1 MLKKITKEKLE
12 RIYKNNTNVKAC
24 EILGVSKITFMA
36 MIERAGIE
44 KKGKGNKNKYE
55 IV

>member
-1 MLKKITKEKLE
+1 MIKKITKEKLE
-12 RIYKNNTNVKAC
+12 KIYTENTNIKAC
-24 EILGVSKITFMA
+24 EILGVNRMTLMG

-44 KKGKGNKNKYE
+44 KKGKGNPKIYE